1 MKVLKN
7 CKIFDPL
14 KGLYKFNQDIIYDN
28 KNIVNIKKSS
38 DENYESY
45 DQIDVEGRVVFPGL
59 IDIHVHFR
67 DPGET
72 YKEDIYSGASAA
84 AKGGYTTVVMMP
96 NSNPPM
102 DSEETID
109 FINES
114 IKDSKINIFISPCI
128 SKERKG
134 KELVDFEGLINKFED
149 IIFGFSD
156 DGDFFDDKKLLANA
170 LGILG
175 KNFPLMQHPELLTNH
190 NYHGAVNEGK
200 ISEKYNLIGR
210 PASAEINAVK
220 NNLEVLSNNS
230 GWIHFQHLSTE
241 GAIREINS
249 FNFNN
254 NIVTSEVTPHHL
266 FLDEEE
272 FESSLDSKLK
282 VNPPIRTIKDKDY
295 CLKSLKEGIIN
306 VIASDHAPHSNQDK
320 ENEFKDCMSGISW
333 LENAFGFVSMNAG
346 YEFSINK
353 MSYLP
358 GKIFE
363 KCFNKKIGIIK
374 KGYSPDFFVINDHE
388 WVLDKEKL
396 ASKSSNYI
404 FNTEKRGDINL
415 KGEPIMTIC
424 SGNEIYNSGEIN

>member
-7 CKIFDPL
+7 CKIFDPF
-14 KGLYKFNQDIIYDN
+14 KGLSKFNQDIIYDN

-45 DQIDVEGRVVFPGL
+45 DQIDVGGRAVFPGL

-109 FINES
+109 LINES

-156 DGDFFDDKKLLANA
+156 DGDFFNDKKLLANA

-175 KNFPLMQHPELLTNH
+175 KNFPIMQHPELLTNH
-190 NYHGAVNEGK
+190 NYHGA
-200 ISEKYNLIGR
+200 
-210 PASAEINAVK
+210 IN
-220 NNLEVLSNNS
+220 
-230 GWIHFQHLSTE
+230 
-241 GAIREINS
+241 
-249 FNFNN
+249 
-254 NIVTSEVTPHHL
+254 
-266 FLDEEE
+266 
-272 FESSLDSKLK
+272 
-282 VNPPIRTIKDKDY
+282 
-295 CLKSLKEGIIN
+295 
-306 VIASDHAPHSNQDK
+306 
-320 ENEFKDCMSGISW
+320 
-333 LENAFGFVSMNAG
+333 
-346 YEFSINK
+346 
-353 MSYLP
+353 
-358 GKIFE
+358 
-363 KCFNKKIGIIK
+363 
-374 KGYSPDFFVINDHE
+374 
-388 WVLDKEKL
+388 
-396 ASKSSNYI
+396 
-404 FNTEKRGDINL
+404 
-415 KGEPIMTIC
+415 
-424 SGNEIYNSGEIN
+424 

>member
-14 KGLYKFNQDIIYDN
+14 KGLSKFNQDIIYNN

-45 DQIDVEGRVVFPGL
+45 DQIDVGGRVVFPGL

-128 SKERKG
+128 SKGRKG

-175 KNFPLMQHPELLTNH
+175 K
-190 NYHGAVNEGK
+190 
-200 ISEKYNLIGR
+200 
-210 PASAEINAVK
+210 
-220 NNLEVLSNNS
+220 
-230 GWIHFQHLSTE
+230 
-241 GAIREINS
+241 
-249 FNFNN
+249 
-254 NIVTSEVTPHHL
+254 
-266 FLDEEE
+266 
-272 FESSLDSKLK
+272 
-282 VNPPIRTIKDKDY
+282 
-295 CLKSLKEGIIN
+295 
-306 VIASDHAPHSNQDK
+306 
-320 ENEFKDCMSGISW
+320 
-333 LENAFGFVSMNAG
+333 
-346 YEFSINK
+346 
-353 MSYLP
+353 
-358 GKIFE
+358 IF
-363 KCFNKKIGIIK
+363 
-374 KGYSPDFFVINDHE
+374 H
-388 WVLDKEKL
+388 
-396 ASKSSNYI
+396 
-404 FNTEKRGDINL
+404 
-415 KGEPIMTIC
+415 
-424 SGNEIYNSGEIN
+424 